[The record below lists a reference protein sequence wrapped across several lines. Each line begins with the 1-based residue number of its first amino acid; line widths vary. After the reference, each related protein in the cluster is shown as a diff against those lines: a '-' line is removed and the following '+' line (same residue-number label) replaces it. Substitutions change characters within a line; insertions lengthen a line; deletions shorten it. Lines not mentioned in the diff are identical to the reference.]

1 MTAPQIDLGVQ
12 HVPQTHAM
20 TSAPMLLLVDDDPAV
35 RASLQFSLELE
46 GFAVETFESGETL
59 LAQAMLASPACLVLD
74 YRLPGIDGL
83 SLLGLLRERG
93 ETCPAVIITSNPT
106 RSVRQR
112 TTDAGAALIEKPLLS
127 DGLTAAI
134 RRLIDQPESTGP
146 MTTSQSSPPRR
157 SSLAKSTSRMDFA

>member
-1 MTAPQIDLGVQ
+1 
-12 HVPQTHAM
+12 M
-20 TSAPMLLLVDDDPAV
+20 TSAPILLLVDDDPAV

-46 GFAVETFESGETL
+46 GFKVEAFDGGETL
-59 LAQAMLASPACLVLD
+59 LSQAKLPNFDCLVLD

-83 SLLGLLRERG
+83 SLLSLLRERG

-112 TTDAGAALIEKPLLS
+112 TTDAGAVLIEKPLLS

-134 RRLIDQPESTGP
+134 RRLID
-146 MTTSQSSPPRR
+146 R
-157 SSLAKSTSRMDFA
+157 SERTH